1 MTCETYRDGLF
12 ERLRGREAPAG
23 HDAHAASCPAC
34 GALSGSILSN
44 ERILRAAAGPL
55 KAPPEVWSAIAARIG
70 QGRAVPFRRLRW
82 AAAAAAALLLGA
94 FVFLAPDRSARPRLD
109 LVVVDVRPE
118 ARRAFEPF
126 LPSYAGGGALARL
139 EAVDR

>member
-1 MTCETYRDGLF
+1 MTCDAYRDGLF

-23 HDAHAASCPAC
+23 LDAHAASCPAC
-34 GALSGSILSN
+34 GALSSSILSN
-44 ERILRAAAGPL
+44 ERLLRAAAGPL
-55 KAPPEVWSAIAARIG
+55 KAPPEVWSAIVARLSP
-70 QGRAVPFRRLRW
+70 GRAVPFRRLRR
-82 AAAAAAALLLGA
+82 AAAAAALLLGA
-94 FVFLAPDRSARPRLD
+94 FVLLAPDRSARPRLD
-109 LVVVDVRPE
+109 LVVVDMRPE